1 MSLNM
6 KESLHHNVV
15 VIELK
20 GDVLGGPDAA
30 SLNDRLHQLIANGH
44 NQVVLDMSSVNFMN
58 SSGLGM
64 LIGGLTTVKNS
75 GGSLKLANPG
85 ERIQSLLVITKL
97 SSLFESHASVEEA
110 VNSFSK

>member
-1 MSLNM
+1 MALNM
-6 KESLHHNVV
+6 KESVQHQVV

-30 SLNDRLHQLIANGH
+30 LLNDRIHQLISNGQK
-44 NQVVLDMSSVNFMN
+44 QVVLDMTSVNFMN

-64 LIGGLTTVKNS
+64 LIGGLTTIKTA
-75 GGSLKLANPG
+75 GGNLKLANPA
-85 ERIQSLLVITKL
+85 ERIQSLLVVTKL
-97 SSLFESHASVEEA
+97 SSLFETFSSVEDA